1 MKSLKKALAKNK
13 TLKVLKMDDVTNGD
27 EVEEIFEQLG
37 KALAVSTS
45 LEEFS
50 FLDSLFENLGHLQ
63 FMRFCFPVIPS
74 LVERRD

>member
-27 EVEEIFEQLG
+27 DVEEEIFEQLG
-37 KALAVSTS
+37 KALAVSTT

-50 FLDSLFENLGHLQ
+50 FMVLPLDWPRGLHGDF
-63 FMRFCFPVIPS
+63 
-74 LVERRD
+74 